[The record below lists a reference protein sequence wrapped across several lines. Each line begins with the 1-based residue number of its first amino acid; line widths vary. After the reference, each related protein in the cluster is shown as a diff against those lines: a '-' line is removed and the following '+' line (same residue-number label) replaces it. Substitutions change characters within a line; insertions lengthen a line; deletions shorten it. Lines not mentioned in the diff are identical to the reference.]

1 MTIYELSGR
10 LDALGI
16 TLVNMDDPVTGDPVA
31 ALDWEQVAKLIE
43 IHEADVEA
51 VRSSNKVISERNR
64 ELRRLNLE
72 AGGSLNRIWGRVVGS
87 EQPESS
93 ITVGIADRIIAK
105 LDEAPSEDV
114 EITDG
119 MVEAFIASAF
129 APSVVVSRDSVRLGL
144 ANALQTR

>member
-1 MTIYELSGR
+1 MKFPQHRISAAAQAVHNNYSDVDVFEAEIGELVWAEGTVR
-10 LDALGI
+10 AVIDQLGDS
-16 TLVNMDDPVTGDPVA
+16 DD
-31 ALDWEQVAKLIE
+31 LIE
-43 IHEADVEA
+43 L
-51 VRSSNKVISERNR
+51 RGRNA

-72 AGGSLNRIWGRVVGS
+72 AGESLNRIWSRVVGS

-105 LDEAPSEDV
+105 LDETPSEGV
-114 EITDG
+114 EITDA

-129 APSVVVSRDSVRLGL
+129 APSVVVSRDSVRIGL